1 MKSEVNLMYRNSFA
15 ELSSTA
21 YTIIWVV
28 AIIACLIL
36 LFLISFLV
44 TILLVKKA
52 QKKAYKALDDLVP
65 YEKERFQAV
74 LKMYDLLVQEKKLPA
89 GKNPL
94 SDIMKEQ
101 EITLSGN
108 TIDMQKAK
116 ANDDFAILFLQKF
129 LKERSLKMK
138 EPFHSALEELKKYD
152 VMLDEKNS
160 PYKKYNDC
168 ALKYNALSSMMTV
181 SGYCQ
186 RKGYLKA
193 PIL

>member
-1 MKSEVNLMYRNSFA
+1 MPLNTFMSDATFTV
-15 ELSSTA
+15 
-21 YTIIWVV
+21 IWVV
-28 AIIACLIL
+28 SIILVIFL
-36 LFLISFLV
+36 LFLLSFFV

-52 QKKAYKALDDLVP
+52 QKKAFQALDDLVP
-65 YEKERFQAV
+65 YEKERFQCINK
-74 LKMYDLLVQEKKLPA
+74 LYETLINEKKLVP

-94 SDIMKEQ
+94 ADIMKEQ
-101 EITLSGN
+101 EIILSGN

-116 ANDDFAILFLQKF
+116 ANDDFSILFLKKF
-129 LKERSLKMK
+129 LKDRSLRMK
-138 EPFHSALEELKKYD
+138 EPYHTLEEELGKYD
-152 VMLDEKNS
+152 NMLDEKNS
-160 PYKKYNDC
+160 PYRKYNNY